1 MKNSISMT
9 QFAATV
15 ADALG
20 VPAPKAAGESFPL
33 LRRTLEQQGVVTA
46 QKALLYNPDA
56 VGQWLFQK
64 YTNWFAPVLRHT
76 QLGVPVCTVLPSV
89 TPVCFGTMYTGV
101 EPAVHG
107 IQKYEKH
114 VLQQESL
121 FDTLPAAGKKTAVV
135 AVENSSLAILYLERP
150 GVDYFILPYDGEVTD
165 KAEELI
171 RAGEYDVVEVY
182 NQEYDDVMHRT
193 FPESEES
200 LQALKNHIAAFD
212 RRCTAA
218 EESWSNQDSLVV
230 WATDHGIHTNEQGHG
245 THGSDLEEDLNVMHF
260 FGAWKGREEQ

>member
-121 FDTLPAAGKKTAVV
+121 FDILPAAGKK
-135 AVENSSLAILYLERP
+135 NRRGGRGKLQP
-150 GVDYFILPYDGEVTD
+150 GHPVSG
-165 KAEELI
+165 
-171 RAGEYDVVEVY
+171 
-182 NQEYDDVMHRT
+182 
-193 FPESEES
+193 
-200 LQALKNHIAAFD
+200 AA
-212 RRCTAA
+212 RCG
-218 EESWSNQDSLVV
+218 LL
-230 WATDHGIHTNEQGHG
+230 HPP
-245 THGSDLEEDLNVMHF
+245 L
-260 FGAWKGREEQ
+260 